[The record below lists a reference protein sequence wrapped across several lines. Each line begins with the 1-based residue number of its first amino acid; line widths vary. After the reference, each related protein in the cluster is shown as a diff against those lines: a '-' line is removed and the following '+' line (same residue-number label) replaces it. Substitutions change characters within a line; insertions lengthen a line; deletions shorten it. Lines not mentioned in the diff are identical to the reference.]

1 MKNFIQSGNVITFT
15 APTGGITSGS
25 GLLAGSL
32 FGVASTDAAQ
42 GTPVEC
48 SMTGVFELPKAADDV
63 EFGEALYWDDT
74 EKEVTVTALDNTL
87 IGAAVAAAAA
97 GVATVRVRLN
107 GSA

>member
-1 MKNFIQSGNVITFT
+1 MKNFIQHGNVITFT
-15 APTGGITSGS
+15 APSGGITSGA

-42 GTPVEC
+42 GNPVEC
-48 SMTGVFELPKAADDV
+48 AMTGVFELPKAADDV

-74 EKEVTVTALDNTL
+74 EKEVTVTSTDNTL

-97 GVATVRVRLN
+97 GVSTVKVRLN
-107 GSA
+107 GIA